1 MIAALFPPPPEAPPR
16 MWFRNLLPYRLD
28 GNWTLSPGSL
38 EERLATRVLQP
49 CSGLTAQTQGWVAPR
64 EDGPLVQSFEKQMLF
79 ALGTE
84 TKILP
89 ASVIK
94 EAARDKAAQ
103 IEKRM
108 GFKPGK
114 KQMRELRE
122 QITSELLPKAFA
134 KRRATRVWINA
145 QDGWLVVD
153 SSSLKRGDE
162 VLSVLRD
169 TLGECPFFPLSTA
182 QSPMSCMTAWLSK
195 GDAPGRFGLDQDC
208 EMKSGGDDPA
218 AVRFARHGLEGED
231 VRRHVKDGKSVTQL
245 GLTWNDRMRL
255 VLADPGVVRRVRFE
269 TIEQDRAENES
280 QLRAEDQFDAD
291 FALMC
296 GELTLLLGDLLEA
309 LGGEEKM

>member
-1 MIAALFPPPPEAPPR
+1 

-28 GNWTLSPGSL
+28 GEWTLSPGRF

-49 CSGLTAQTQGWVAPR
+49 CSGLTVQTQGWVPPS
-64 EDGPLVQSFEKQMLF
+64 EDGPLVRGFEKQMLF

-89 ASVIK
+89 ASVVK
-94 EAARDKAAQ
+94 AAAKDKAAQ

-114 KQMRELRE
+114 KQMREIRE
-122 QITSELLPKAFA
+122 QIASELLPKAFA
-134 KRRATRVWINA
+134 RRHVTRAWINP
-145 QDGWLVVD
+145 QDRWLVVD
-153 SSSLKRGDE
+153 TSSLKRGDE
-162 VLSVLRD
+162 VLAVLRD
-169 TLGECPFFPLSTA
+169 TLGECPFFPLVTA
-182 QSPMSCMTAWLSK
+182 QSPMSCMTAWLAR

-208 EMKSGGDDPA
+208 EMKGGGDDPA

-231 VRRHVKDGKSVTQL
+231 VRRHLRDGKSVTRL

-255 VLADPGVVRRVRFE
+255 LLADPGVVRRLRFE
-269 TIEQDRAENES
+269 TIEQDRAQNES
-280 QLRAEDQFDAD
+280 RLGADEQFDAD

-296 GELTLLLGDLLEA
+296 GELSALLGDLLET
-309 LGGEEKM
+309 LGGEEKKQR